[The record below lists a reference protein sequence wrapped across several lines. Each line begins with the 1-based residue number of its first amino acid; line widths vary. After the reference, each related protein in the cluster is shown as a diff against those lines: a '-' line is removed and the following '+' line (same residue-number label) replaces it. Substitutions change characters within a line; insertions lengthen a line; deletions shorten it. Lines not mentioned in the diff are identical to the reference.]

1 MKPKYEQSI
10 FRSLFTWKDLETLIN
25 IRPLM
30 SLERVVIPNV
40 NENFRWNYDKW
51 MINPQTYPSK
61 LLRELIEDNV
71 CYFQDM
77 SRYTEEL
84 NSFASSLE
92 DEYNESVDAHIYVC
106 RNTKI
111 EHPFGIHYD
120 FSDNV
125 IVQCEGTTNF
135 KVWNQVDKNTEGKL
149 TINNNM
155 NISDNPILDVDM
167 NLGDAIWIPKYCP
180 HLATSATPRMSVSFP
195 ISGDYLQERDWV
207 KI

>member
-1 MKPKYEQSI
+1 MKPKYKKSA
-10 FRSLFTWKDLETLIN
+10 FKSLFTWKDLETLIN
-25 IRPLM
+25 IRSLM
-30 SLERVVIPNV
+30 SLERVVIPAV
-40 NENFRWNYDKW
+40 HQSFRWNYDNW
-51 MINPQTYPSK
+51 MINPQTYPAK

-111 EHPFGIHYD
+111 KHPFGIHFD
-120 FSDNV
+120 QSDNV

-135 KVWNQVDKNTEGKL
+135 KVWNEVDKNVDRS
-149 TINNNM
+149 NM

-167 NLGDAIWIPKYCP
+167 NSGDAIWIPKYYP

-195 ISGDYLQERDWV
+195 INGDNLQERDWV

>member
-1 MKPKYEQSI
+1 MKPKYKKSA
-10 FRSLFTWKDLETLIN
+10 FKSLFTWKNLETLIN

-30 SLERVVIPNV
+30 SLERVVIPDV
-40 NENFRWNYDKW
+40 QQSFRWKYDKW
-51 MINPQTYPSK
+51 MKNPQTYPAK

-106 RNTKI
+106 RNIKI
-111 EHPFGIHYD
+111 KHPFGIHYD
-120 FSDNV
+120 LADNV

-135 KVWNQVDKNTEGKL
+135 KVWDEVDSN
-149 TINNNM
+149 INSSNM

-167 NLGDAIWIPKYCP
+167 NLGDAIWIPKYYP

>member
-1 MKPKYEQSI
+1 MKPKYKKSA
-10 FRSLFTWKDLETLIN
+10 FKSLFIWKDLETLIN

-30 SLERVVIPNV
+30 SLERVIIPAV
-40 NENFRWNYDKW
+40 NENFSWNYDTW
-51 MINPQTYPSK
+51 MLSPQTYPAK

-71 CYFQDM
+71 CYFKDM

-84 NSFASSLE
+84 NEFASSLE
-92 DEYNESVDAHIYVC
+92 DEYNQSVDAHIYVC

-111 EHPFGIHYD
+111 NHPFGIHFD
-120 FSDNV
+120 RSDNV

-135 KVWNQVDKNTEGKL
+135 KVWNEVDSNIKHS
-149 TINNNM
+149 NM
-155 NISDNPILDVDM
+155 NISDNPILDVNM
-167 NLGDAIWIPKYCP
+167 NPGDAIWIPKSYP

-195 ISGDYLQERDWV
+195 INGDPIHGDSLQERDWV

>member
-1 MKPKYEQSI
+1 MKPKYKKSA
-10 FRSLFTWKDLETLIN
+10 FKSLFTWKNLETLIN

-30 SLERVVIPNV
+30 SLERVVIPAV
-40 NENFRWNYDKW
+40 HQSFRWNYDNW
-51 MINPQTYPSK
+51 MINPQTYPAK

-111 EHPFGIHYD
+111 KHPFGIHFD
-120 FSDNV
+120 QSDNV

-135 KVWNQVDKNTEGKL
+135 KVWNEVDKNVDRS
-149 TINNNM
+149 NM

-167 NLGDAIWIPKYCP
+167 NSGDAIWIPKYYP

-195 ISGDYLQERDWV
+195 ISGDNLQERDWV